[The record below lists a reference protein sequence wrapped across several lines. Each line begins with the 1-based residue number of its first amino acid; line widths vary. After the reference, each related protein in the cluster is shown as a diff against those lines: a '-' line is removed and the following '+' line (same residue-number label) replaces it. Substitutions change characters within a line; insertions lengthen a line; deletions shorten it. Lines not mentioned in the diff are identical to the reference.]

1 MPQDKP
7 SVPAQPVPHHHVKH
21 PAVPALPG
29 ESVAG
34 EEDPG
39 DFENASL
46 PHDPGRDEH
55 APSRGPERK
64 R

>member
-1 MPQDKP
+1 MSQDKP
-7 SVPAQPVPHHHVKH
+7 SVPAQPIPHHHVKH
-21 PAVPALPG
+21 PTVPALPG

-46 PHDPGRDEH
+46 PHDQIGRAH
-55 APSRGPERK
+55 V
-64 R
+64 